1 MDFTGKA
8 IVYQGFTLDSE
19 GSHWILTQ
27 EAKAIVGTTYK
38 LVCPKGMETDGAS
51 IPRFFWRVCGSP
63 FTFCLLAYLIHDEHR
78 AAADELVDAE
88 IRKQARKAA
97 DILFSEMLYSIDRY
111 CRHISVPGWKRK
123 AMYLAVRWHAR
134 QLNGHSQS

>member
-51 IPRFFWRVCGSP
+51 IPRFFWRLMGPKMEPP
-63 FTFCLLAYLIHDEHR
+63 FYKAAIVHDAGYMDVLQWSYSEDGEWVDEAHTR
-78 AAADELVDAE
+78 KEVDELFRE
-88 IRKQARKAA
+88 LLKNLGMKWWRRS
-97 DILFSEMLYSIDRY
+97 L
-111 CRHISVPGWKRK
+111 
-123 AMYLAVRWHAR
+123 MYQAVRWFGGKHWADR
-134 QLNGHSQS
+134 